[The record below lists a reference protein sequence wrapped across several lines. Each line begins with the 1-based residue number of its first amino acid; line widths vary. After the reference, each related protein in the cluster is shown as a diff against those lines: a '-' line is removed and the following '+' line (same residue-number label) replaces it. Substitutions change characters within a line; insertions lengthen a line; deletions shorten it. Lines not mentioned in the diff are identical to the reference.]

1 MQHTSRV
8 ILALM
13 IAGGAVIFAQTQA
26 SSPVQHLAGDTVQAA
41 FAKGG
46 TLIETDAYKV
56 MASRR
61 DADGQA
67 EVHARDTDIFY
78 ILEGTAT
85 LVTGGTVVNGKK
97 TAADEER
104 GDSIKGG
111 QEQAVAKGDIIT
123 IQRGVPHLFKNVK
136 APFLYY
142 TVKVTAPRP

>member
-1 MQHTSRV
+1 MQQTSRV
-8 ILALM
+8 ILALVL
-13 IAGGAVIFAQTQA
+13 AAGAVTFAQSQTPSA
-26 SSPVQHLAGDTVQAA
+26 VQHLPGDKVQAA

-67 EVHARDTDIFY
+67 EVHSRDTDIFY

-85 LVTGGTVVNGKK
+85 LVTGGSVVNAKK

-104 GDSIKGG
+104 GDSITGG
-111 QEQAVAKGDIIT
+111 QEQAVAKGDVVT